1 MVIILIRA
9 RLPQRMRKD
18 KIENLFKFQPQF
30 LFQICQ
36 EEMKA
41 STKCV
46 LAFTFSCHLLAP
58 ADPTKQAPI
67 YMSHAPTTKGK
78 GKVNRCQFQAILG
91 KQNERN
97 LFLAEFVLHFIMRF
111 PLRAATRIWR
121 RIPTVED

>member
-1 MVIILIRA
+1 
-9 RLPQRMRKD
+9 
-18 KIENLFKFQPQF
+18 
-30 LFQICQ
+30 
-36 EEMKA
+36 MKA

-97 LFLAEFVLHFIMRF
+97 LFLAEFEISAVCASLCLAVTFIFCPTAQAKGKLEERVCTRLTRDFDSRLHGQPSLSSHTFTIQ
-111 PLRAATRIWR
+111 
-121 RIPTVED
+121 